1 MFAYS
6 FIGSSAAGKCTCGS
20 NYNLVLFLIK
30 FGAVN
35 NYSSFLLARF
45 AFQCLL
51 FPVRYSLLCVLRL
64 LLLILAFLTSSHL
77 FVHVLLSIVFLY
89 SYLCAVTCNWL
100 SKCISKNIMSFQIF
114 VFGYAC
120 GLASLCFLLLFHVYS
135 IFLLCGVL
143 LPVRFLF

>member
-1 MFAYS
+1 M
-6 FIGSSAAGKCTCGS
+6 CGS

-45 AFQCLL
+45 AFQCLF

-77 FVHVLLSIVFLY
+77 FLHVLLSIVFLY
-89 SYLCAVTCNWL
+89 SYLCAVTSDWL
-100 SKCISKNIMSFQIF
+100 SKCIFKNIRSFQIF

-143 LPVRFLF
+143 LPFRFLF